1 MSGVL
6 PVKAQCLPFSRI
18 PHTSR
23 LFLDF
28 LAGSEATRP
37 FYPRT
42 PDFSNWLKDEAS
54 LIGYDDSRRS
64 RVSDVLER
72 QNRAFGSGQK
82 TLDNIAR
89 LRKGAVAAV
98 TGQQVGL
105 FGGPLFSIFKALT
118 AVKLAET
125 ATLSGV
131 ECVPVFW
138 LATEDH
144 DLAEVNHVELPGAEG
159 KLERFSADS
168 HSVEDAPVGSVVF
181 GDEIQSVVKAA
192 TDLLGD
198 SEASTYLRDAY
209 RAGENMGSAFG
220 KLFARVFGEWGV
232 ILLDAS
238 DAELHQIAAPLFV
251 RAIEQST
258 ELDEKLLARGKE
270 LESAGYHQQVKV
282 TTSST
287 PLFMYRNGARIP
299 VRRKAGNDGQNFV
312 VGEEVFSR
320 AELVEHAR
328 KKPEDF
334 SPNVLLRPIV
344 QDYLLPTLVYTGGS
358 AEVAYFAQLGVV
370 YEALAGRL
378 TPILPRFSA
387 TILEPKMTRLLEK
400 YDIEVPA
407 LFQGPEVL
415 REQLAQRTL
424 PADLLEVFAT
434 AQASLDESLAAIEQS
449 LERLDKTLVEAGQR
463 SGSKM
468 KHQLEELRARAGRS
482 AALRND
488 LISRHA
494 EQLSEALYP
503 NKVLQE
509 REVGG
514 AYFLSRYGKELLH
527 DLYSTMHTDCHDHQ
541 VITLE

>member
-1 MSGVL
+1 V
-6 PVKAQCLPFSRI
+6 F
-18 PHTSR
+18 
-23 LFLDF
+23 
-28 LAGSEATRP
+28 
-37 FYPRT
+37 
-42 PDFSNWLKDEAS
+42 DE
-54 LIGYDDSRRS
+54 R
-64 RVSDVLER
+64 
-72 QNRAFGSGQK
+72 
-82 TLDNIAR
+82 
-89 LRKGAVAAV
+89 
-98 TGQQVGL
+98 
-105 FGGPLFSIFKALT
+105 
-118 AVKLAET
+118 
-125 ATLSGV
+125 
-131 ECVPVFW
+131 
-138 LATEDH
+138 
-144 DLAEVNHVELPGAEG
+144 
-159 KLERFSADS
+159 
-168 HSVEDAPVGSVVF
+168 
-181 GDEIQSVVKAA
+181 
-192 TDLLGD
+192 
-198 SEASTYLRDAY
+198 
-209 RAGENMGSAFG
+209 
-220 KLFARVFGEWGV
+220 GV

-251 RAIEQST
+251 GAIEQSA
-258 ELDEKLLARGKE
+258 ELDDKLLARGQQ

-299 VRRKAGNDGQNFV
+299 VRRKAGDGGQDFV
-312 VGEEVFSR
+312 VGDEKFSR

-328 KKPEDF
+328 TKPEGF
-334 SPNVLLRPIV
+334 SPNVLLRPII

-358 AEVAYFAQLGVV
+358 AEVAYFAQLAVV
-370 YEALAGRL
+370 YETLAGRV

-400 YDIEVPA
+400 YDIELPA
-407 LFQGPEVL
+407 LFQGLDVL

-424 PADLLEVFAT
+424 PADLQKVFAT

-449 LERLDKTLVEAGQR
+449 LGRLDKTLVEAGQR

-468 KHQLEELRARAGRS
+468 KHQLEEMRARAARS

-514 AYFLSRYGKELLH
+514 AYFLSRYGRELLH